1 VRGTALPHLPPIAV
15 LLLSSGLILLSCDSA
30 TTQAVRVHLV
40 KQCGMRYRLVSA
52 AVKFYFTAAV
62 EAARR
67 GRSRGRAEP
76 NITTDSLRRLCGL
89 ETGGDVSK

>member
-1 VRGTALPHLPPIAV
+1 MRGTALPHLPPIAV

-40 KQCGMRYRLVSA
+40 KQLMWNEVA
-52 AVKFYFTAAV
+52 AALSFTSLQLW
-62 EAARR
+62 RR
-67 GRSRGRAEP
+67 PGGVAHGVALSP
-76 NITTDSLRRLCGL
+76 TSPLHDSLRRLCGL